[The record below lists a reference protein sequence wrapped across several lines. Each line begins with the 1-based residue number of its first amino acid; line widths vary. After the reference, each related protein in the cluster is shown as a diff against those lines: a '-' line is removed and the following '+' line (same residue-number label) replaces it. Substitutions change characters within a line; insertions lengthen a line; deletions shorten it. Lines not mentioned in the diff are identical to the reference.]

1 MANFALIKQN
11 IVIAV
16 IVIDNE
22 VITNNGIEVEQLGID
37 FIDSLNIPYD
47 YDTARQTSYN
57 SNTRNK
63 YAGIGDTWDETNNV
77 FISPRPFSNWIL
89 NENFKWEAPMPYPND
104 NKSYVWVN
112 NEWKE
117 FNFNNYHNKT

>member
-1 MANFALIKQN
+1 MANFALIKNN

-16 IVIDNE
+16 IVIDNN
-22 VITNNGIEVEQLGID
+22 VITNNGSEVEQLGID
-37 FIDSLNIPYD
+37 FIDTLNIKGVYD
-47 YDTARQTSYN
+47 YDTVRQTSYN

-77 FISPRPFSNWIL
+77 FISPRPFSDWTL
-89 NENFKWEAPMPYPND
+89 NENFKWEAPIPYPND

-117 FNFNNYHNKT
+117 FNFNN

>member
-11 IVIAV
+11 IVIGV
-16 IVIDNE
+16 IVIDNQT
-22 VITNNGIEVEQLGID
+22 ITVNGSEVEQLGID
-37 FIDSLNIPYD
+37 FIDTLNIKGVYD

-77 FISPRPFSNWIL
+77 FISPRPFSDWTL
-89 NENFKWEAPMPYPND
+89 NENFKWEAPTPYPND
-104 NKSYVWVN
+104 GKHYVWVN
-112 NEWKE
+112 GVWTE
-117 FNFNNYHNKT
+117 FTFNN

>member
-11 IVIAV
+11 IVIGV

-22 VITNNGIEVEQLGID
+22 TITVNGSEVEQLGID
-37 FIDSLNIPYD
+37 FIDSLNIKGVYD
-47 YDTARQTSYN
+47 YDKVRQTSYN

-63 YAGIGDTWDETNNV
+63 YAGVGDTWDETNNV
-77 FISPRPFSNWIL
+77 FISPRPFSDWTL
-89 NENFKWEAPMPYPND
+89 NENFKWEAPIPYPND

-117 FNFNNYHNKT
+117 FNFNN

>member
-1 MANFALIKQN
+1 MANFALIKNN

-16 IVIDNE
+16 IVIDNN
-22 VITNNGIEVEQLGID
+22 VITNNGSEVEQLGID
-37 FIDSLNIPYD
+37 FIDTLNIKGVYD
-47 YDTARQTSYN
+47 YDTVRQTSYN

-63 YAGIGDTWDETNNV
+63 YAGIGDAWDETNNV
-77 FISPRPFSNWIL
+77 FISPKPFSDWTL

-104 NKSYVWVN
+104 NKSYVWIN

-117 FNFNNYHNKT
+117 FNFNN

>member
-1 MANFALIKQN
+1 MANFALIKNN

-16 IVIDNE
+16 IVIDNN
-22 VITNNGIEVEQLGID
+22 VITNNGSEVEQLGID
-37 FIDSLNIPYD
+37 FIDTLNIKGVYD
-47 YDTARQTSYN
+47 YDTVRQTSYN

-77 FISPRPFSNWIL
+77 FISPRPFSDWTL
-89 NENFKWEAPMPYPND
+89 NENFKWEAPIPYPND
-104 NKSYVWVN
+104 GKHYVWVN

-117 FNFNNYHNKT
+117 FTFNN

>member
-1 MANFALIKQN
+1 MAHFVLIKNN

-16 IVIDNE
+16 IVIDNN
-22 VITNNGIEVEQLGID
+22 VITNNGFEVEQLGID
-37 FIDSLNIPYD
+37 FIDLLNIKGFYD
-47 YDTARQTSYN
+47 YDKVRQTSYN

-77 FISPRPFSNWIL
+77 FISPRPFSDWTL
-89 NENFKWEAPMPYPND
+89 NENFKWEAPIPYPND
-104 NKSYVWVN
+104 GKHYVWVN

-117 FNFNNYHNKT
+117 FTFNN